1 MRRLKPMTNAT
12 EFLTLSNGVKIPSI
26 GFGTWQTPEGEAA
39 AEAVRTAIEAGYRHI
54 DTAQAYGNEKS
65 VGDGIKRSGI
75 NRCDLFVTTKLTN
88 DNHTYEITKSSFEQS
103 LKDLGLDYVDL
114 FLIHWPRPMKFR
126 DNWQKAN
133 AETWKAMEEL
143 YDEGKIRAIGVSNFM
158 PLHLSALFD
167 TAKIAPMVNQ
177 IRLCPGC
184 TQDEVARYSREK
196 GMILE
201 AYSPLGTGRIFDAD
215 DIMFLSFKYGK
226 SIAQISIRW
235 SLQMGFLP
243 LPKSVNEER
252 IRSNI
257 DVFDFELSD
266 EDMEFL
272 SGSTGV
278 AGGAPDPDNMPF

>member
-1 MRRLKPMTNAT
+1 MTNAT
-12 EFLTLSNGVKIPSI
+12 DFLTLSNGVKIPSI

-65 VGDGIKRSGI
+65 VGDGIRRSGI

-133 AETWKAMEEL
+133 AETWKAMDEL
-143 YDEGKIRAIGVSNFM
+143 YEEGKIRAIGVSNFM

-184 TQDEVARYSREK
+184 TQDEVVRYSREK

-215 DIMFLSFKYGK
+215 DIMFLSSKYGK